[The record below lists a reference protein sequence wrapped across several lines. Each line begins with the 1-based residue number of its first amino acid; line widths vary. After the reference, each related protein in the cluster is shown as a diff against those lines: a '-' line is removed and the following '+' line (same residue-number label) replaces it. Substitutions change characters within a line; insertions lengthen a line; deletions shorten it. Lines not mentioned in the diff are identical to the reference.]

1 MSSVSLSN
9 TEEMKMTTKNQSYV
23 KPFFS
28 WVKLYFS
35 SSTGWHFSQLTTD
48 NTDKAS
54 EWRSALWS
62 KFQSLFLMFI
72 KNVYSLLIKFTRQE
86 QWLMITLKQQHLLLS
101 HSRPT
106 TANRKNLTATQSATE
121 PHCYIV
127 AMLLPA
133 WFAFLVCVCVCA
145 FLYWNKY
152 ISAVMH
158 ILMLKGLRECRKWC
172 AERRSV
178 SVIVLRSWEIL
189 SEFFFKQTK
198 ASDNSMNYNDFN
210 VHRPTRIP

>member
-9 TEEMKMTTKNQSYV
+9 TNEMKMTTKNQSYV

-86 QWLMITLKQQHLLLS
+86 QWLMITFKQQHLLLS

-127 AMLLPA
+127 ADAITCMIC
-133 WFAFLVCVCVCA
+133 FSCVCA

-152 ISAVMH
+152 ISAIMH
-158 ILMLKGLRECRKWC
+158 ILMLKGLKECRKWC
-172 AERRSV
+172 AEHRSV
-178 SVIVLRSWEIL
+178 SVIVFKKLGNSIRI
-189 SEFFFKQTK
+189 FF
-198 ASDNSMNYNDFN
+198 
-210 VHRPTRIP
+210 

>member
-1 MSSVSLSN
+1 MS
-9 TEEMKMTTKNQSYV
+9 K
-23 KPFFS
+23 
-28 WVKLYFS
+28 
-35 SSTGWHFSQLTTD
+35 TGLQQLHRLTLFPTD

-54 EWRSALWS
+54 EWRSALWC

-86 QWLMITLKQQHLLLS
+86 QWFMITFKQHHLLLS

-106 TANRKNLTATQSATE
+106 TAQEKLGVLFDSDTE
-121 PHCYIV
+121 CHR
-127 AMLLPA
+127 ASLLYCS
-133 WFAFLVCVCVCA
+133 WYYYLHDLLFLCVCA

-152 ISAVMH
+152 ISAIMH

-178 SVIVLRSWEIL
+178 SVIFFKKLGNSIRI
-189 SEFFFKQTK
+189 FFKQTK
-198 ASDNSMNYNDFN
+198 AFDNSMNYNPN
-210 VHRPTRIP
+210 IWP